1 MNLAIDIGNTRAKFG
16 FFKGSELKSSMIM
29 EEWDTTKV
37 YGLLTSDTKIIIS
50 KTSDRYDHY
59 INGLKAS
66 FDVIELDH
74 KTPLPIA
81 IDYKTPETL
90 GRDRIAGVIGA
101 RSMFMDEPCLVI
113 DAGTCITYDVIDKKG
128 VYRGGQIAPGL
139 HMRLKAMHQFTDKLP
154 LLEWN
159 GDFEMIGKS
168 TSECMISG
176 AILGTINEMKGF
188 INDYNKAF
196 DSINIVITG
205 GDNQFFVLYMK
216 TEILAV
222 PSLVLQGLNE
232 ILNFNERSF

>member
-1 MNLAIDIGNTRAKFG
+1 MNLAIDIGNTRAKLG
-16 FFKGSELKSSMIM
+16 FFEGSDMKSMMVM
-29 EEWDTTKV
+29 EQWDTTKV
-37 YGLLTSDTKIIIS
+37 YGLLTADTKIIIS
-50 KTSDRYDHY
+50 KTSDQYDHY

-66 FDVIELDH
+66 FDIIELDH
-74 KTPLPIA
+74 NTPLPITV
-81 IDYKTPETL
+81 DYKTPETL
-90 GRDRIAGVIGA
+90 GRDRIAGVVGA
-101 RSMFMDEPCLVI
+101 RSIFMGQPCLVI
-113 DAGTCITYDVIDKKG
+113 DAGTCITYDVIDKDG
-128 VYRGGQIAPGL
+128 VYKGGQIAPGL
-139 HMRLKAMHQFTDKLP
+139 HMRLEAMHHFTDKLP
-154 LLEWN
+154 LLKWD
-159 GDFEMIGKS
+159 GGFEMIGKS

-188 INDYNKAF
+188 ISEYNRAF